1 MTTGFIGCRV
11 TFRDFAVCRAA
22 LCALAH
28 AGSPLAATLR
38 DKLARAI
45 LVGDHEI
52 DPLTVTLNSRVE
64 FTLDDGAPQTRIL
77 VGSTFRNGLVGL
89 TLPLT
94 TPRGVALLGLRQG
107 LGCVFEEGGA
117 GRRLTIGRLL
127 YQPEAVRCGNAPP
140 ERRPQG
146 PPAAVIDLARAR
158 EARLAQARRGDD
170 GNTAISARKGT
181 PK

>member
-89 TLPLT
+89 TLPVA
-94 TPRGVALLGLRQG
+94 TPRGVALLGLRRGQTAA
-107 LGCVFEEGGA
+107 FEEGGVPHRIA
-117 GRRLTIGRLL
+117 VVGLL
-127 YQPEAVRCGNAPP
+127 YQPEAARWGHAPP
-140 ERRPQG
+140 PPPQA
-146 PPAAVIDLARAR
+146 PPADILDLARAR
-158 EARLAQARRGDD
+158 QARAAQDPSAGSRAGT
-170 GNTAISARKGT
+170 NFARKGT
-181 PK
+181 QN